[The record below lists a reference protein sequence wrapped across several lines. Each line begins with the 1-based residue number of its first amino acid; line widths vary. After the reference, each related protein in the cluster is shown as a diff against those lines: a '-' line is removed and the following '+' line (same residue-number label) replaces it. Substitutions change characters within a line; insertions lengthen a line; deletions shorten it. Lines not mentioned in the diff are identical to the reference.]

1 MALPTV
7 LEKLKLSE
15 EKNILIQG
23 LPSAIERPFSK
34 ITYSKSVTP
43 LLKIKKID
51 FALLFAFSVKQ
62 LALVI
67 DEVIPALNDGATFW
81 VAYPKPASKIKSE
94 LSRDYKWEVITDLGY
109 EIAEEIILDSIWLA
123 VRFSKEEVLI
133 DAENAMAYQKA

>member
-67 DEVIPALNDGATFW
+67 DEVIPALNDEATFW

-94 LSRDYKWEVITDLGY
+94 LSRDYKWEVLTDLGY